1 MTHDDK
7 KDPAVALEPFKK
19 PKRRKVV
26 ELTQYSTHSESRN
39 MEQLSIAEPSAS
51 YSTSSAEE
59 VDQNDDLVPTLFKT
73 TIVNC
78 LMNNEIL
85 VEQINN
91 NSDDRVQQGV
101 YSELLEE
108 AIISNLEE
116 HHEIAMKLLLES
128 RATKQFAESV
138 FSELKQRVLCA
149 LEEDKTIAKG
159 KDKNDH

>member
-1 MTHDDK
+1 
-7 KDPAVALEPFKK
+7 
-19 PKRRKVV
+19 
-26 ELTQYSTHSESRN
+26 
-39 MEQLSIAEPSAS
+39 
-51 YSTSSAEE
+51 
-59 VDQNDDLVPTLFKT
+59 
-73 TIVNC
+73 
-78 LMNNEIL
+78 
-85 VEQINN
+85 
-91 NSDDRVQQGV
+91 VQQGI

-149 LEEDKTIAKG
+149 LGEDKDKAIAKG